1 MAFLL
6 ILSFKDLVSEK
17 GMKYTLQLSDIVVVK
32 LGNSHEIFTKD
43 IPKSINDITYNM
55 EDEDEKNEKDK
66 NAKNQNNGSNTNAGY
81 RTRRAAQQ
89 QEDEKNEINRKQHQ
103 LELLEKKNKEYEERF
118 KKNKLIDEDVQITKK
133 QLSSI
138 KSYNNKTQFPVDL
151 RLNKIYVDSKAYSL
165 ILPVNGMSIPFH
177 ISLVKNISSSDEGGF
192 TFLRINFHSPNSG
205 INNLSFNVYYSS

>member
-118 KKNKLIDEDVQITKK
+118 KKNQLIDEDVQITKK